1 VATAPGAAKVVGAA
15 PPAKPA
21 ERASPDTKAPPAAA
35 AKLDLGSLQVR
46 LRQTPAIGL
55 FTKISLKNQVD
66 DLLGQFREFYRG
78 TLKIS
83 LAALR
88 QPVDL
93 LLLKVLSLLQ
103 DGDPTLAEAIV
114 ASREA
119 MWRILADSAT
129 FAALELA
136 AGETR

>member
-1 VATAPGAAKVVGAA
+1 VPGAKAA
-15 PPAKPA
+15 PA
-21 ERASPDTKAPPAAA
+21 APTAR
-35 AKLDLGSLQVR
+35 LDLGTLQTR

-66 DLLGQFREFYRG
+66 DLLGKFKEFYRG

-88 QPVDL
+88 QPFDL